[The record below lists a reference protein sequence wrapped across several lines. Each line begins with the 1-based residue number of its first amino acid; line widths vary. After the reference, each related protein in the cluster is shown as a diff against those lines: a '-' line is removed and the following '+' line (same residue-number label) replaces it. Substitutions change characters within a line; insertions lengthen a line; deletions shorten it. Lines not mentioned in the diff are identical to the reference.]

1 MGEANL
7 VNGEIDEVI
16 GQFQMEGKA
25 VEKKPYGNGHIND
38 TFLVVCETPEGKKKR
53 YILQKMNHSIFKVK
67 RKHKPSP
74 L

>member
-7 VNGEIDEVI
+7 VYGEIDEVI

-38 TFLVVCETPEGKKKR
+38 TFLVVCETPEGKKKAV
-53 YILQKMNHSIFKVK
+53 YPAENEPFHF
-67 RKHKPSP
+67 
-74 L
+74 

>member
-38 TFLVVCETPEGKKKR
+38 TFLVVCETPEIGR
-53 YILQKMNHSIFKVK
+53 AHV
-67 RKHKPSP
+67 
-74 L
+74 

>member
-53 YILQKMNHSIFKVK
+53 
-67 RKHKPSP
+67 
-74 L
+74 